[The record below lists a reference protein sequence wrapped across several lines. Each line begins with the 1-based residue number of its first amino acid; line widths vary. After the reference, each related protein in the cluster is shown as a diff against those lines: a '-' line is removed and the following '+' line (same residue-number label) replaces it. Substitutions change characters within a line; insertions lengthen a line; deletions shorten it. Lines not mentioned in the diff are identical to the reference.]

1 MADRRQTGGQEALRG
16 PTPRASTEYSM
27 RQQTPLPAELSAV
40 NELVR
45 AAIEDVLTRHHES
58 DESIIAA
65 RVGEG
70 VRGRTRSYRGAIG
83 TLGAALVGVLAWSWS
98 QVQAYGDSR
107 EGAARAA
114 VQAEQKAA
122 EATAR
127 VEETHDLAEA
137 NSTRIDVLEAKI
149 DRLLVIAETLE
160 NRPSNLP
167 PAPTPRR
174 K

>member
-1 MADRRQTGGQEALRG
+1 E
-16 PTPRASTEYSM
+16 ST
-27 RQQTPLPAELSAV
+27 
-40 NELVR
+40 
-45 AAIEDVLTRHHES
+45 
-58 DESIIAA
+58 IAA

-127 VEETHDLAEA
+127 VEETHDLAEV